1 MRILV
6 LSSARVFVLTLLP
19 FSLVHSAPYAEY
31 RNDAKFSESSF
42 DKAVNYL
49 RVGYKFKNN
58 IYFEAGPKTHGSSA
72 EVGYSF
78 KLSDVWGIKGKWEAG
93 DTGSLA
99 HKLETE
105 VRAQLGILPGAY
117 FEYKNVAAYT
127 NSNFKGNDD
136 HFRLGFKF
144 KSNVYLEIGPR
155 DRGSSGEI
163 GYKYALSDRWTLKG
177 KWEANDTS
185 KFKHKLETE
194 LRVTF

>member
-1 MRILV
+1 MRKLALTTAQV
-6 LSSARVFVLTLLP
+6 LALAILP
-19 FSLVHSAPYAEY
+19 FSFVHSAPYAEY
-31 RNDAKFSESSF
+31 RNDAKFVQSSF

-58 IYFEAGPKTHGSSA
+58 MYLEVGPRSHGSSA
-72 EVGYSF
+72 EVGYKF

-93 DTGSLA
+93 DTGALD

-105 VRAQLGILPGAY
+105 VRAQLVAVPGAY
-117 FEYKNVAAYT
+117 FEYKNVASYT
-127 NSNFKGNDD
+127 NSNFKGKDD

-144 KSNVYLEIGPR
+144 KSNVYVEAGPR
-155 DRGSSGEI
+155 NGGSSAEL

-177 KWEANDTS
+177 KWEGSDTS

-194 LRVTF
+194 MRVTF